1 MARLRP
7 ATIDD
12 ILKFAVDR
20 EIEAAARYG
29 RLSEMARTP
38 GLRELLLS
46 LRAEEEN
53 HRRLLEDLSRED
65 VAALSP
71 AQVPDLQIIDGLA
84 DEAPDGDMSLQ
95 ELLIFAARKE
105 KEAAELYEGLA
116 RAASEDAPRRLFEF
130 LAGQERSHKLKI
142 EDEYERLVLQEN

>member
-7 ATIDD
+7 TTIDD
-12 ILKFAVDR
+12 ILRFAVDR
-20 EIEAAARYG
+20 EIAAAARYE
-29 RLSEMARTP
+29 RLIEMARTP
-38 GLRELLLS
+38 GLRELLLA
-46 LRAEEEN
+46 LKAEEES
-53 HRRLLEDLSRED
+53 HRRLLEGLSAED
-65 VAALSP
+65 VAAVSP
-71 AQVPDLQIIDGLA
+71 TRVPDLQIIDGLA

-116 RAASEDAPRRLFEF
+116 RAASEDTPRRLFEF
-130 LAGQERSHKLKI
+130 LASQERSHKLKI